1 VSEHVHT
8 GAVRSGL
15 QSHWPGL
22 FGRLLRLSAM
32 ILFRSA
38 KQGAQTVIY
47 CAVVPEKTVV
57 DRLCGKLVVDC
68 RAVQLLPAARK
79 YRDAERLW
87 AIASHICALTDAR
100 SIATEPAAVAAD

>member
-1 VSEHVHT
+1 MHT

-22 FGRLLRLSAM
+22 FGAVLRLSAI
-32 ILFRSA
+32 ILFRDA
-38 KQGAQTVIY
+38 KQGAQTLIY
-47 CAVVPEKTVV
+47 CAVVSDKTVV
-57 DRLCGKLVVDC
+57 DQLCGKLVVDC
-68 RAVQLLPAARK
+68 RGVEVLPAARK

-100 SIATEPAAVAAD
+100 SMATEPAAVAAD